1 MTRDLLTTNRES
13 PLNETSFTT
22 EDQTEAERLS
32 ASDLIQRASDLLGY
46 PILRSEEDDLIE
58 QGSRAIAEEALFL
71 AESNLAAG
79 VEALPPE

>member
-1 MTRDLLTTNRES
+1 MTDSKDGPAPVYANVVE
-13 PLNETSFTT
+13 E
-22 EDQTEAERLS
+22 QTEAERLS

-46 PILRSEEDDLIE
+46 PILRTEEDDLIE
-58 QGSRAIAEEALFL
+58 QGSRAMAEESAFL